1 MKTKSLLIPIIAL
14 SATSGTVL
22 ADHHMEAENKEK
34 MVKPADDAA
43 TDATDKKDIVEIA
56 SGAEDFSTLVAAIEA
71 AGLSETLKGDGPF
84 TVFAPSNAAFEALPE
99 GLVVKLMEPANKEKL
114 KSILMYH
121 VIPSK
126 VMAADVAPM
135 KVATAG
141 GAEATVTMDGETVM
155 IDAAKVVKTDV
166 VASNGVIHV
175 IDKVLMP
182 PPVDEEKTEE

>member
-14 SATSGTVL
+14 SATSGIVL
-22 ADHHMEAENKEK
+22 AEHHMEAENKEE
-34 MVKPADDAA
+34 MEKPADDT

-71 AGLSETLKGDGPF
+71 AGLTETLKGDGPF

-141 GAEATVTMDGETVM
+141 GAEATVTMDGEMVM

-182 PPVDEEKTEE
+182 PVEEEKTEE